1 MIWFLLTRRT
11 GEAGSSDLGTT
22 PIYVSSEAIQ
32 FFQAYGAGTR
42 IYLRSGAIDSV
53 DVTEK
58 FDEIMSK
65 GVRWQE
71 PAENAG

>member
-22 PIYVSSEAIQ
+22 PIWVSSEAIQ

-42 IYLRSGAIDSV
+42 IYLRSGAIDTI

-58 FDEIMSK
+58 FDEILSK
-65 GVRWQE
+65 GRRCQE
-71 PAENAG
+71 GTETAG